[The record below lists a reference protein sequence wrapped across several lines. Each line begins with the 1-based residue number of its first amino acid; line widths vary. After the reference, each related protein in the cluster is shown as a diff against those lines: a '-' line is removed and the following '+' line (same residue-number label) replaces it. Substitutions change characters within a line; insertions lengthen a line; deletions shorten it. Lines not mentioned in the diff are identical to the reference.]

1 MRLAALLLIAAP
13 LPAQPLHERCSACHS
28 EQAADF
34 QTHTHFN
41 KSLSCDICH
50 GRSEKHMKAVG
61 AAPPDRVAAPDE
73 VPALC
78 GPCHAGQHKDYLPT
92 AHAKLVLAR
101 SEKRAPNCSSCHGH
115 HAPRAAK
122 SMCGRCHARLPD
134 PAPGH
139 GNR

>member
-1 MRLAALLLIAAP
+1 VRLAAALLASFALA
-13 LPAQPLHERCSACHS
+13 AQPVHELCAPCHA

-34 QTHTHFN
+34 ETHPHFT
-41 KSLSCDICH
+41 KKLSCDICH
-50 GRSEKHMKAVG
+50 GRSEKHIKAVG

-78 GPCHAGQHKDYLPT
+78 APCHAIEHKDYLPT

-101 SEKRAPNCSSCHGH
+101 ARQKAPNCATCHGYH
-115 HAPRAAK
+115 GPRPAK
-122 SMCGRCHARLPD
+122 AQCSRCHMETPKTV
-134 PAPGH
+134 PGH